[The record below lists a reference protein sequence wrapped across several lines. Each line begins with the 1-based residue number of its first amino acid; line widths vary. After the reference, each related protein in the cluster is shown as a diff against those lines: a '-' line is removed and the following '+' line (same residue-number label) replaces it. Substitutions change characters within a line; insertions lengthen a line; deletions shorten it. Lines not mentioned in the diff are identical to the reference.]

1 MATNPTT
8 VPHAPP
14 EDRIRQSWPQPA
26 YAWYV
31 VVLLLFA
38 YAFAIVDRIVIGL
51 LVDDIKADLQITDTQ
66 MGLLQGFAFTVLYS
80 LAALP
85 IGFAVD
91 RFNRV
96 RLLVA
101 GITIWSAMTVM
112 SGFARSYATLFT
124 ARVGVGLGEAAVT
137 PTATSL
143 IGDYFPPEKRARAF
157 GVFMVGGAVGSG
169 LAYLLG
175 GFAIQISHPFREMFP
190 ALLGGLAQWH
200 ITFILVG
207 LPGFVL
213 APLIWLT
220 MREPKRREKR
230 DTTTDKGIRYD
241 LVVKQLRNHPLAYF
255 SLFVGSS
262 INVAIV
268 YAQFGWLPTAFMRI
282 YGWAP
287 TQVATTLSMI
297 SVPCAVISAI
307 SAGWVMSWFAKRGR
321 NDGPIIVAAAQGAV
335 WAVFGG
341 LKFLMP
347 TPELAV
353 LFHVMTTL
361 FGSLAITAA
370 LTGIAQITPNE
381 LRGQFTALY
390 SLMTGL
396 LAVSGGTLLV
406 GFLSDNVFTGPTG
419 IRFSMTAV
427 YFGLGSLGVLCLL
440 LGRTAFARAGLEA
453 REWSEEE

>member
-1 MATNPTT
+1 MVANSQASVAESQPIE
-8 VPHAPP
+8 PQA
-14 EDRIRQSWPQPA
+14 WPRPA

-31 VVLLLFA
+31 VILLLFA
-38 YAFAIVDRIVIGL
+38 YALAIVDRIIIGL
-51 LVDDIKADLQITDTQ
+51 LVDDIKSDLQITDTQ
-66 MGLLQGFAFTVLYS
+66 MGLLQGFAFTILYS

-85 IGFAVD
+85 IGFMVD

-96 RLLVA
+96 RLLA
-101 GITIWSAMTVM
+101 GGITIWSVMTVL
-112 SGFARSYATLFT
+112 SGFSRSYDTLFS

-157 GVFMVGGAVGSG
+157 GVFMVGGAIGSG

-175 GFAIQISHPFREMFP
+175 GFAIQISRPFREFFP
-190 ALLGGLAQWH
+190 AVLGHLAQWH

-207 LPGFVL
+207 LPGL
-213 APLIWLT
+213 ILTPLILLS
-220 MREPKRREKR
+220 MREPVRREKR
-230 DTTTDKGIRYD
+230 DVTADKGIRFD
-241 LVVKQLRNHPLAYF
+241 LIKKQLRAHPMAYF
-255 SLFVGSS
+255 ALFVGST
-262 INVAIV
+262 INIAIV
-268 YAQFGWLPTAFMRI
+268 YAQFGWLPAAFMRL
-282 YGWAP
+282 YGWSP
-287 TQVATTLSMI
+287 SQVATTLSLI
-297 SVPCAVISAI
+297 SVPCAVISAL
-307 SAGWVMSWFAKRGR
+307 SAGWVMSWFAERER

-341 LKFLMP
+341 LKFMMP

-353 LFHVMTTL
+353 VFHLITTL

-406 GFLSDNVFTGPTG
+406 GFLSDNLFPGIKG
-419 IRFSMTAV
+419 IRMSMTATYV
-427 YFGLGSLGVLCLL
+427 GLGTLGVICLL
-440 LGRTAFARAGLEA
+440 LGRKAFARAGLEA
-453 REWSEEE
+453 REWSATE